1 MPDVHASPGGMT
13 YHINR
18 EHMMDPKRQRP
29 GTVTVLA
36 AALLATLAAT
46 APLQARQRTPQLN
59 EAGTIVRTLPAATS
73 RSVLDAGTSS
83 RVCETGAKWIR
94 LDFRSLKLQGYDSL
108 VLKSSGGDRYVFQ
121 GGHWNNRSFS
131 SRALRGSC
139 VDIQPYFANRDS
151 GYDLGGYTIGTR
163 ALALSTV
170 VVAGAGDLC
179 DSTPNDCKA
188 TSDLIVNINP
198 VAVFT
203 AGDNAYSNGTLSE
216 FNTRYH
222 PNWGRFKSKTK
233 PTPGNHEY
241 GTSSAAGYFDYF
253 NGSGVQ
259 TGLAGDRSK
268 GYYSWD
274 VGDWHFVALNTVSNG
289 SISSTQLTWLQQDLA
304 ANTKP
309 CTAAY
314 FHHPRW
320 STGNYSGYS
329 GVQSAYTALYNAKAD
344 LILVGHD
351 HNYQRSK
358 KINASGAVAAD
369 GFRQIL
375 VGTGGRDFYSLGSAN
390 TTIAEVRN
398 DNTWGVLKL
407 TLSATDYVAD
417 FVPVAGRTFTDRVTG
432 TCNKANAGTTYSI
445 SGTVANSAGT
455 GIAGV
460 VVSNGSASATTSS
473 TGAYTLTGLANGSYT
488 LTPSL
493 SGYTFSPI
501 SRSVTVNSGN
511 VTGQNFTGT
520 ATSTGDTV
528 VHNVN
533 LPSVS
538 SGNWSSIYTV
548 AIPSGTTKLVVNIS
562 GGTGDAD
569 LYVRAGSAP
578 TTSSY
583 ACRPYLDGNT
593 ETCTINNPT
602 AGSTYYIGV
611 RAYSSYSGV
620 NMKATRTP

>member
-1 MPDVHASPGGMT
+1 MRHLIHPAAVSLTGAA
-13 YHINR
+13 
-18 EHMMDPKRQRP
+18 
-29 GTVTVLA
+29 L
-36 AALLATLAAT
+36 AALLSTAAP
-46 APLQARQRTPQLN
+46 AHARQRTPQLN
-59 EAGTIVRTLPAATS
+59 ETGTITRTLPATSS
-73 RSVLDAGTSS
+73 RSVLDAGASS

-94 LDFRSLKLQGYDSL
+94 LDFRSLKLHAYDSL

-121 GGHWNNRSFS
+121 GGHWNDRSFS

-139 VDIQPYFANRDS
+139 VDIQPYFASGDS
-151 GYDLGGYTIGTR
+151 GYELGGYTVGTR

-179 DSTPNDCKA
+179 DSTPADCKA

-216 FNTRYH
+216 FNTRYD

-241 GTSSAAGYFDYF
+241 GTANAAGYFDYF

-274 VGDWHFVALNTVSNG
+274 VGDWHFVALNTMSG
-289 SISSTQLTWLQQDLA
+289 GTISSTQLAWLKQDLA

-320 STGNYSGYS
+320 STGNYTGYS
-329 GVQSAYTALYNAKAD
+329 GVQSAYTELYAAKAD

-375 VGTGGRDFYSLGSAN
+375 IGTGGRDFYALGAAN

-398 DNTWGVLKL
+398 ADTWGVLKL

-432 TCNKANAGTTYSI
+432 TCNRASTGTTYAI
-445 SGTVANSAGT
+445 SGTVTNSAGT

-460 VVSNGSASATTSS
+460 TVGNGTVSATTSS
-473 TGAYTLTGLANGSYT
+473 TGAYTLSGLANGTYT

-493 SGYTFSPI
+493 SGYTFSPV
-501 SRSVTVNSGN
+501 SQSVTVNGAS
-511 VTGQNFTGT
+511 VTGRNFTGT
-520 ATSTGDTV
+520 ATSSGGTV
-528 VHNVN
+528 VHNVA

-538 SGNWSSIYTV
+538 SGNWSSVYTV
-548 AIPSGTTKLVVNIS
+548 SIPAGTTKLVVDTA

-583 ACRPYLDGNT
+583 TCRPYLSGNT
-593 ETCTINNPT
+593 ETCTIDNPV
-602 AGSTYYIGV
+602 AGTTYYIAV

-620 NMKATRTP
+620 TMKATRTP

>member
-1 MPDVHASPGGMT
+1 
-13 YHINR
+13 
-18 EHMMDPKRQRP
+18 
-29 GTVTVLA
+29 
-36 AALLATLAAT
+36 
-46 APLQARQRTPQLN
+46 
-59 EAGTIVRTLPAATS
+59 
-73 RSVLDAGTSS
+73 
-83 RVCETGAKWIR
+83 
-94 LDFRSLKLQGYDSL
+94 

-121 GGHWNNRSFS
+121 GGHWNDRSFS

-139 VDIQPYFANRDS
+139 VDIQPYFASGDS
-151 GYDLGGYTIGTR
+151 GYELGGYTVGTR

-179 DSTPNDCKA
+179 DSTPADCKA

-216 FNTRYH
+216 FNTRYA

-241 GTSSAAGYFDYF
+241 GTANAAGYFDYF

-274 VGDWHFVALNTVSNG
+274 VGDWHFVALNTMSG
-289 SISSTQLTWLQQDLA
+289 GTISSTQLAWLKQDLA

-320 STGNYSGYS
+320 STGNYTGYS
-329 GVQSAYTALYNAKAD
+329 GVQSAYTELYAAKAD

-351 HNYQRSK
+351 HNYQRSR

-375 VGTGGRDFYSLGSAN
+375 VGTGGRDFYALGAAN

-398 DNTWGVLKL
+398 ADTWGVLKL
-407 TLSATDYVAD
+407 TLSATDYIAD

-432 TCNKANAGTTYSI
+432 TCNRASTGATYAI
-445 SGTVANSAGT
+445 SGAVTNSAGT

-460 VVSNGSASATTSS
+460 TVSNGSASATTSS
-473 TGAYTLTGLANGSYT
+473 TGAYTLPGLANGTYT

-493 SGYTFSPI
+493 SGYTFSPV
-501 SRSVTVNSGN
+501 SQSVTVNGAN
-511 VTGQNFTGT
+511 VTGRNFTGT
-520 ATSTGDTV
+520 AVGSGSTV
-528 VHNVN
+528 VHNVA

-538 SGNWSSIYTV
+538 SGNWSSTYTV
-548 AIPSGTTKLVVNIS
+548 SIPSGTTRLVVETS

-578 TTSSY
+578 TTSRY
-583 ACRPYLDGNT
+583 TCRPYLNGNT
-593 ETCTINNPT
+593 ETCTINNPV
-602 AGSTYYIGV
+602 AGTTYYIAV
-611 RAYSSYSGV
+611 RAYTSYSGV
-620 NMKATRTP
+620 TMKATRTP

>member
-1 MPDVHASPGGMT
+1 MT

-18 EHMMDPKRQRP
+18 EHMMDPKRQIP
-29 GTVTVLA
+29 GTATVLA
-36 AALLATLAAT
+36 AALLTTLAAT
-46 APLQARQRTPQLN
+46 ASLHARQRTPQLN
-59 EAGTIVRTLPAATS
+59 EAGTIVRTLPAASS

-83 RVCETGAKWIR
+83 RVCESGAKWIR

-139 VDIQPYFANRDS
+139 VDIQPYFASRDS

-289 SISSTQLTWLQQDLA
+289 SISSTQLAWLKQDLA

-329 GVQSAYTALYNAKAD
+329 GVQSAYTELYNAKAD

-375 VGTGGRDFYSLGSAN
+375 VGTGGRDFYALGSAN

-432 TCNKANAGTTYSI
+432 TCNKASTGTTYAV
-445 SGTVANSAGT
+445 SGSVTNSAGT

-493 SGYTFSPI
+493 SGYTFSPT
-501 SRSVTVNSGN
+501 SRSVTVNGAN
-511 VTGQNFTGT
+511 VTGQTFTGT
-520 ATSTGDTV
+520 ATSTGGTI

-548 AIPSGTTKLVVNIS
+548 AIPSGTTRLVVDIS

>member
-1 MPDVHASPGGMT
+1 MRHL
-13 YHINR
+13 I
-18 EHMMDPKRQRP
+18 RP
-29 GTVTVLA
+29 ATVSLTGTALA
-36 AALLATLAAT
+36 AILLTT
-46 APLQARQRTPQLN
+46 TPVHARQRTPQLS
-59 EAGTIVRTLPAATS
+59 EPGAITRTLPATSS
-73 RSVLDAGTSS
+73 RSVLDAGASS

-139 VDIQPYFANRDS
+139 VDIQPYFASRDS

-170 VVAGAGDLC
+170 VVAGAGDIC

-233 PTPGNHEY
+233 PTPGNHKY
-241 GTSSAAGYFDYF
+241 GTSGAAGYFDYF

-289 SISSTQLTWLQQDLA
+289 SISSTQLNWLKQDLA

-329 GVQSAYTALYNAKAD
+329 GVQSAYTELYNAKAD

-351 HNYQRSK
+351 HKYQRRK
-358 KINASGAVAAD
+358 KINASGAVAAH
-369 GFRQIL
+369 GFRQLL
-375 VGTGGRDFYSLGSAN
+375 VGTGGRDFYSFGSTN

-398 DNTWGVLKL
+398 ANTWGVLKL

-417 FVPVAGRTFTDRVTG
+417 FVPVAGSTFTDRVTG
-432 TCNKANAGTTYSI
+432 TCNKANTGTSYSI
-445 SGTVANSAGT
+445 SGSVTTSTGT

-460 VVSNGSASATTSS
+460 TVSNGTVSATTSS
-473 TGAYTLTGLANGSYT
+473 TGAYTLSGLANGTYT

-501 SRSVTVNSGN
+501 SQSVTVNGAN
-511 VTGQNFTGT
+511 VTGRNFTGT
-520 ATSTGDTV
+520 ATSTGSTV

-538 SGNWSSIYTV
+538 KGNWSSIYTV
-548 AIPSGTTKLVVNIS
+548 AIPAGTTSLVVNIS

-583 ACRPYLDGNT
+583 NCRPYLSGNT
-593 ETCTINNPT
+593 ETSTINNPT
-602 AGSTYYIGV
+602 AGTTYYIGV
-611 RAYSSYSGV
+611 RAYSAYSGV
-620 NMKATRTP
+620 NMKATRSPN

>member
-1 MPDVHASPGGMT
+1 MRHLIHPAAVSLTGAA
-13 YHINR
+13 
-18 EHMMDPKRQRP
+18 
-29 GTVTVLA
+29 L
-36 AALLATLAAT
+36 AALLSTT
-46 APLQARQRTPQLN
+46 APAHARQRTPQLN
-59 EAGTIVRTLPAATS
+59 EPGAITRTLPVTSS

-83 RVCETGAKWIR
+83 RVCEAGAKWIR
-94 LDFRSLKLQGYDSL
+94 LDFRSLKLHAYDSL

-121 GGHWNNRSFS
+121 GGHWNDRSFS

-139 VDIQPYFANRDS
+139 VDIQPYFASGDS
-151 GYDLGGYTIGTR
+151 GYELGGYTAGTR

-179 DSTPNDCKA
+179 DSTPGDCKA

-216 FNTRYH
+216 FNTRYD

-241 GTSSAAGYFDYF
+241 GTANAAGYFDYF

-274 VGDWHFVALNTVSNG
+274 VGDWHFVALNTMSG
-289 SISSTQLTWLQQDLA
+289 GTISSTQLAWLKQDLA

-320 STGNYSGYS
+320 STGNYTGYS
-329 GVQSAYTALYNAKAD
+329 GVQSAYTELYAAKAD

-375 VGTGGRDFYSLGSAN
+375 VGTGGRDFYPFGSTN

-398 DNTWGVLKL
+398 ANTWGVLKL

-417 FVPVAGRTFTDRVTG
+417 FVPVAGSTFTDRVTG
-432 TCNKANAGTTYSI
+432 TCNRASTGTTYSI
-445 SGTVANSAGT
+445 SGTVTNSAGT

-460 VVSNGSASATTSS
+460 TVSNGSASATTSS
-473 TGAYTLTGLANGSYT
+473 TGAYTLPGLANGTYT

-493 SGYTFSPI
+493 SGYTFSPV
-501 SRSVTVNSGN
+501 SRSVTVNGAN
-511 VTGQNFTGT
+511 VTGQTFTGT
-520 ATSTGDTV
+520 ATSSGGTV
-528 VHNVN
+528 VHNVA

-538 SGNWSSIYTV
+538 SGNWSSTYTV
-548 AIPSGTTKLVVNIS
+548 SIPAGTTKLVVDIS

-583 ACRPYLDGNT
+583 NCRPYLNGNT
-593 ETCTINNPT
+593 ETCTVNNPV
-602 AGSTYYIGV
+602 AGTTYYIAV

-620 NMKATRTP
+620 TMKATRTP

>member
-1 MPDVHASPGGMT
+1 MRHLIHPAAVSLTGAA
-13 YHINR
+13 
-18 EHMMDPKRQRP
+18 
-29 GTVTVLA
+29 L
-36 AALLATLAAT
+36 AALLSTT
-46 APLQARQRTPQLN
+46 APAHARQRTPQLN
-59 EAGTIVRTLPAATS
+59 EPGTFTRTLPAASS
-73 RSVLDAGTSS
+73 RSILDAGASS
-83 RVCETGAKWIR
+83 RVCEAGAKWIR
-94 LDFRSLKLQGYDSL
+94 LDFRSLKLHAYDSL

-121 GGHWNNRSFS
+121 GGHWNDRSFS

-139 VDIQPYFANRDS
+139 VDIQPYFASADS
-151 GYDLGGYTIGTR
+151 GYELGGYTVGTR

-179 DSTPNDCKA
+179 DSTPADCKA

-216 FNTRYH
+216 FNTRYD

-241 GTSSAAGYFDYF
+241 GTANATGYFDYF

-274 VGDWHFVALNTVSNG
+274 VGDWHFVALNTMSG
-289 SISSTQLTWLQQDLA
+289 GTISSTQLAWLKQDLA

-320 STGNYSGYS
+320 STGNYTGYS
-329 GVQSAYTALYNAKAD
+329 GVQSAYTELYAAKAD

-351 HNYQRSK
+351 HNYQRSR

-375 VGTGGRDFYSLGSAN
+375 VGTGGRDFYPLGAAN

-398 DNTWGVLKL
+398 ADTWGVLKL

-432 TCNKANAGTTYSI
+432 TCNRASTGTTYSI
-445 SGTVANSAGT
+445 SGTVTNSAGT

-460 VVSNGSASATTSS
+460 TVGTGSVSATTSS
-473 TGAYTLTGLANGSYT
+473 TGAYTLPGLANGTYT

-493 SGYTFSPI
+493 SGYTFSPV
-501 SRSVTVNSGN
+501 SQSVTVNGAN
-511 VTGQNFTGT
+511 VAGRNFTGT
-520 ATSTGDTV
+520 ATGSGSTV
-528 VHNVN
+528 VHNVA

-538 SGNWSSIYTV
+538 SGNWSSVYTV
-548 AIPSGTTKLVVNIS
+548 SIPSGTTRLVVDIS

-583 ACRPYLDGNT
+583 TCRPYLDGNT
-593 ETCTINNPT
+593 ETCTINNPV
-602 AGSTYYIGV
+602 AGTTYYIAV

-620 NMKATRTP
+620 TMKATRTP